1 MGSVTTFEFVGGGIV
16 SVCRLPVKLL
26 FPLFTRT
33 NSENRRRSVTIF
45 TRGGG
50 GGGCN
55 IRRFT
60 YGSVHCRPTR
70 FVVRLRLKS
79 EVYDG

>member
-50 GGGCN
+50 GGGDV
-55 IRRFT
+55 T
-60 YGSVHCRPTR
+60 SVDLPTVP
-70 FVVRLRLKS
+70 FIADRLGLW
-79 EVYDG
+79 